1 VNNILISAHTS
12 YFTQWSNPRRALLP
26 PRPDICCFPKG
37 TARFCHLIT
46 PNKCLRALFAL
57 SLDQFPN
64 PLSRVPYQMVDSYR
78 LMPPTTTERPNL
90 GVTFLHSY
98 GHVSSRGTTVMVLAM
113 VRSPL
118 DVHGDQPRVCH
129 GGRERDAA
137 VSL

>member
-1 VNNILISAHTS
+1 VNNILISGHTS

-26 PRPDICCFPKG
+26 PRPDFVASQMYRSIF
-37 TARFCHLIT
+37 HLIT
-46 PNKCLRALFAL
+46 TNKCLRALFAL

>member
-1 VNNILISAHTS
+1 MEQPSTS
-12 YFTQWSNPRRALLP
+12 SFATKTRHLLLP
-26 PRPDICCFPKG
+26 QRYRSI
-37 TARFCHLIT
+37 CHLIT
-46 PNKCLRALFAL
+46 TNKCLRALFAL

-90 GVTFLHSY
+90 RVTFLHSY